1 MLFFLHILQKVG
13 AGETKS
19 KAEMML
25 PIIPTVVRI
34 MSIRCIFNCRE
45 RRNENWRS
53 KDNGMVYMRDDE
65 NIYIWG
71 LGTGIYT
78 CSRGS
83 TCSIQLLNNNPN
95 TIQSPLSYI
104 N

>member
-1 MLFFLHILQKVG
+1 
-13 AGETKS
+13 
-19 KAEMML
+19 
-25 PIIPTVVRI
+25 
-34 MSIRCIFNCRE
+34 
-45 RRNENWRS
+45 
-53 KDNGMVYMRDDE
+53 MVYMRDDE

-83 TCSIQLLNNNPN
+83 TYSIQLLNNNPN